1 MCLGCQPGRAF
12 AELAVC
18 ACEEEHHDD
27 DGFGSRDAYAR
38 AVATRAFVIVGWASL
53 RGGRRA
59 AALFRLRDVW
69 LEWLHLHSVG
79 GLVSVLRPRPGDGLA
94 ATQHALRQ
102 IGGAVAIAATV
113 FQI

>member
-1 MCLGCQPGRAF
+1 MTTTVLDHVMHMRARWRRARSF
-12 AELAVC
+12 LLV
-18 ACEEEHHDD
+18 
-27 DGFGSRDAYAR
+27 GPAYG
-38 AVATRAFVIVGWASL
+38 V
-53 RGGRRA
+53 GGRRA

-79 GLVSVLRPRPGDGLA
+79 GLVSVLRPRPGDGLG

-102 IGGAVAIAATV
+102 IRGAVAIAATV